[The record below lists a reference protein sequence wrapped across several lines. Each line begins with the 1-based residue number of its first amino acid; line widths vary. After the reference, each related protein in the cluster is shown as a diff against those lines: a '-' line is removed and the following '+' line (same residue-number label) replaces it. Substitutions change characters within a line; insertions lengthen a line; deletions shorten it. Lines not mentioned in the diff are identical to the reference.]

1 MLLVGKPKQFTKVDY
16 MICLKRQKYRIDSY
30 YIDVIKERMVTE
42 TCKTN
47 LNSQLIFRQ
56 SYTGYTFKA
65 FVGNWSESGFWISK
79 YRLQLIQLRPDIIAK
94 FRFKDLSEN
103 SIVSIRYSIGFSSVF
118 IGLIWIFLFSAPF
131 VAFGLI
137 VYLIGLA
144 LMIVFYSVLSVI
156 ELNSIKEKIVE
167 KLFHNI
173 PIVAVD

>member
-1 MLLVGKPKQFTKVDY
+1 
-16 MICLKRQKYRIDSY
+16 
-30 YIDVIKERMVTE
+30 
-42 TCKTN
+42 
-47 LNSQLIFRQ
+47 
-56 SYTGYTFKA
+56 
-65 FVGNWSESGFWISK
+65 
-79 YRLQLIQLRPDIIAK
+79 
-94 FRFKDLSEN
+94 
-103 SIVSIRYSIGFSSVF
+103 
-118 IGLIWIFLFSAPF
+118 LFSAPF